1 MKSGDEAQFEAMAID
16 GLQSSDHHDL
26 LNIIDRDGDVAES
39 AAGVGVATCVA
50 LEGWIGLRA
59 VIVGQLEDTSIR
71 ILYLVS
77 VGHA

>member
-1 MKSGDEAQFEAMAID
+1 MPHLPVTGPLLKLHTQLLKS
-16 GLQSSDHHDL
+16 LTSL

>member
-1 MKSGDEAQFEAMAID
+1 MPHLPITGPLLKLHTQLLKS
-16 GLQSSDHHDL
+16 LTSL

>member
-1 MKSGDEAQFEAMAID
+1 MPHLPVTGPLLKLHTQLLKSLA
-16 GLQSSDHHDL
+16 SL
-26 LNIIDRDGDVAES
+26 LNIIDRDGDVSKS

-50 LEGWIGLRA
+50 LEGWIGLRT

>member
-1 MKSGDEAQFEAMAID
+1 MPHLPVTGPLLKLHTQLLKSLA
-16 GLQSSDHHDL
+16 SL
-26 LNIIDRDGDVAES
+26 LNIIDRDGDVSKS
-39 AAGVGVATCVA
+39 ATGVGVATCVA
-50 LEGWIGLRA
+50 LEGWIGLRT